1 MGGSFKTDPGHSNE
15 RLRPL
20 RLAMRKEHLFDAAK
34 ELVEDLSSW
43 VLDGAD
49 DESKTLSCTRGGGLL
64 SGPSKV
70 TIHIEGPDEIPN
82 STVHVSSETDG
93 GLLKRDKAVVLE
105 FMVPFHR
112 RVC

>member
-43 VLDGAD
+43 VLDGV
-49 DESKTLSCTRGGGLL
+49 DEESMTLSCTRG
-64 SGPSKV
+64 SGFLTGPCKV
-70 TIHIEGPDEIPN
+70 TILIDGPDEIPN
-82 STVHVSSETDG
+82 STVHVSSESDG
-93 GLLKRDKAVVLE
+93 GRVKRDKAVVRG
-105 FMVPFHR
+105 FMVPCHR